1 MLVRIKLCDADIKK
15 IIFFFYI
22 IATLSYG
29 PLLFASTRVPEIVIK
44 KQKNQLTSKKN
55 IINKEDITS
64 IGATSLQEAL
74 QTLGG
79 VQLQDTSGNGSQ
91 VLLSMRGFGGN
102 ASSNTL
108 FMVNGIPLTNPD
120 LAPPDLNSIPIQ
132 QIEYVEVF
140 AGSESVLYGDQA
152 VGGTINIMTKQL
164 IKDNAAIGC
173 SIGSYHQVRCHA
185 ALSKFINKINYSINV
200 LRNQTD
206 NYRDHNDY
214 AQNLL
219 SGTLNYAYQTGSVIF
234 DYKIANENMQFPGA
248 LTSEQVR
255 ENRRQANNDTDYFKD
270 FNGFYHIHYKQEL
283 SQNWNLDMDM
293 VRRSMDGNG
302 VLTSGFN
309 QDRFINYLKPQIK
322 GTMGETLVT
331 TGLDIENDSYRLTTD
346 FGLTD
351 DKLIKYGIFAL
362 VNMPIYKKLS
372 LEFGA
377 RAARQNSQ
385 LVSLDDSSTIN
396 SAMVS
401 TIELKSILSE
411 YVSAYLRRAGSFRF
425 PKADENASASP
436 VVNGLK
442 TQQGV
447 SYEAG
452 LAYHGYNTMTRFS
465 LYQLNLKDE
474 ITFDPN
480 QTPQDPFGTNRN
492 FDPTV
497 RKGFSISEKISITE
511 KISLGGQYHLIN
523 ARFQSGPN
531 AGNRIPLVAES
542 NFQANLNYQLSERWT
557 LFTEAIYMGNQFAAN
572 DDANIVGAL
581 GGYTFY
587 NMNVKYE
594 YKSLIASFRVNNI
607 TNKYYYFYSVFNI
620 YNGTESFYPAPG
632 INALLTVSYVVT

>member
-1 MLVRIKLCDADIKK
+1 M
-15 IIFFFYI
+15 
-22 IATLSYG
+22 
-29 PLLFASTRVPEIVIK
+29 LFASTMLPSILVK
-44 KQKNQLTSKKN
+44 KQKKPVVTHTKKN
-55 IINKEDITS
+55 IISKEDITAV
-64 IGATSLQEAL
+64 GATSVQQVL

-120 LAPPDLNSIPIQ
+120 LAPPDLNAIPIQ
-132 QIEYVEVF
+132 QIEYVEIF

-152 VGGTINIMTKQL
+152 VGGTINIMTKQSS
-164 IKDNAAIGC
+164 KDHAVIGC
-173 SIGSYHQVRCHA
+173 SIGSFDQIKCNA
-185 ALSKFINKINYSINV
+185 GLSKLLNTINFSMSV
-200 LRNQTD
+200 LRNQTN
-206 NYRDHNDY
+206 NYRNHNDY

-219 SGTLNYAYQTGSVIF
+219 SGSLHYPYQTGSIIF
-234 DYKIANENMQFPGA
+234 DYKIANESMQFPGA

-255 ENRRQANNDTDYFKD
+255 ENRRQANNDTDYFKN
-270 FNGFYHIHYKQEL
+270 FSGFYHIHYKQEL
-283 SQNWNLDMDM
+283 SANWNFDMDV

-302 VLTSGFN
+302 VLSSGFN

-322 GTMGETLVT
+322 GTIGESLVT
-331 TGLDIENDSYRLTTD
+331 TGLDVENDSYSLTTD

-351 DKLIKYGIFAL
+351 DKLIKYGIFTL
-362 VNMPIYKKLS
+362 VNMPISKKLT
-372 LEFGA
+372 LAFGA
-377 RAARQNSQ
+377 RGARQNSQ
-385 LVSLDDSSTIN
+385 LVSLDGSTTIN
-396 SAMVS
+396 SAIVS
-401 TIELKSILSE
+401 TIELKSMFSE
-411 YVSAYLRRAGSFRF
+411 YFSVYLRRAGSFRF

-447 SYEAG
+447 SYETG
-452 LAYHGYNTMTRFS
+452 LEYHWYNTSTQFS
-465 LYQLNLKDE
+465 IYQLNLKDE

-480 QTPQDPFGTNRN
+480 QTPEDPFGTNRN

-497 RKGFSISEKISITE
+497 RKGFSIAEKISITE
-511 KISLGGQYHLIN
+511 KISLGGQYNLIN

-542 NFQANLNYQLSERWT
+542 NFQANLNYQLSDRWAI
-557 LFTEAIYMGNQFAAN
+557 FTEAIYTGNQFAAN

-587 NMNVKYE
+587 NLNIKYE
-594 YKSLIASFRVNNI
+594 YNALVASFRVNNI

-620 YNGTESFYPAPG
+620 YNETESFYPAPG
-632 INALLTVSYVVT
+632 INALLTVSYIFN

>member
-1 MLVRIKLCDADIKK
+1 MSIFRKFYLCLYIGITLV
-15 IIFFFYI
+15 YE
-22 IATLSYG
+22 TS
-29 PLLFASTRVPEIVIK
+29 LFASTMVPDIVIK
-44 KQKNQLTSKKN
+44 KQKTKPTHSIKKN
-55 IINKEDITS
+55 IISKEAMDAA
-64 IGATSLQEAL
+64 GATSLQEAL

-79 VQLQDTSGNGSQ
+79 VQLQDTTGNGSQ

-108 FMVNGIPLTNPD
+108 LMLNGIPLTNPD
-120 LAPPDLNSIPIQ
+120 LAPPDLNAIPIEQ
-132 QIEYVEVF
+132 VEYLEVF

-152 VGGTINIMTKQL
+152 VGGTINIQTKQPT
-164 IKDNAAIGC
+164 KDHAAIVC

-185 ALSKFINKINYSINV
+185 ALSKFIHNVSYAINV
-200 LRNQTD
+200 LRNQTNND
-206 NYRDHNDY
+206 RNHNEYD
-214 AQNLL
+214 QNLL
-219 SGTLNYAYQTGSVIF
+219 SGSLNYSYKTGSIAF
-234 DYKIANENMQFPGA
+234 DYKIANEKMQFPGA

-270 FNGFYHIHYKQEL
+270 FSGFYHIHYKQEL
-283 SQNWNLDMDM
+283 NANWNLDTDIM
-293 VRRSMDGNG
+293 RRSMDGNG

-309 QDRFINYLKPQIK
+309 QDRYINYLKPQIK
-322 GTMGETLVT
+322 GTIGETLVT

-351 DKLIKYGIFAL
+351 DKLIKYGIYTL
-362 VNMPIYKKLS
+362 INMPISEKLS
-372 LEFGA
+372 LEMGG

-385 LVSLDDSSTIN
+385 LVSLDDSTTIN
-396 SAMVS
+396 SAIVS
-401 TIELKSILSE
+401 TIELKSMFSE
-411 YVSAYLRRAGSFRF
+411 YISAYVRRAGSFRF

-447 SYEAG
+447 SYETG
-452 LAYHGYNTMTRFS
+452 LECHWYKTMTRFS

-480 QTPQDPFGTNRN
+480 QTREDPFGTNRN

-542 NFQANLNYQLSERWT
+542 HLEANLNYQLSDHWIM
-557 LFTEAIYMGNQFAAN
+557 FIEAIYTGNQFAAN
-572 DDANIVGAL
+572 DDANRVGAL

-587 NMNVKYE
+587 NMNVKYD
-594 YKSLIASFRVNNI
+594 YKSFTASFRVNNM

-632 INALLTVSYVVT
+632 INALLTISYIVT